1 MKSKAKAK
9 AKVTAKKPATK
20 VAAKKKAAPPVV
32 RAKAATAKAKTVR
45 KAKPAAKPAGR
56 KLISSGSKW
65 EPIIGYSRA
74 VRVGNAV
81 FVSGTTGRA
90 PDGTLSADVY
100 RQTRQTLQNI
110 LNAVAPEGVKAAH
123 AVRTRIFMTDISKWE
138 QAAKAHGEIFSDIR
152 PACTM
157 VEVSKLIDR
166 DLVVEIEADFVIA

>member
-1 MKSKAKAK
+1 MKSK
-9 AKVTAKKPATK
+9 AKVTAKKPAAK
-20 VAAKKKAAPPVV
+20 VATKKASRPVK
-32 RAKAATAKAKTVR
+32 RAKAAPATAKS
-45 KAKPAAKPAGR
+45 AGR

-90 PDGTLSADVY
+90 PDGSLSADVY
-100 RQTRQTLQNI
+100 RQTKQTLQNI

-123 AVRTRIFMTDISKWE
+123 AVRTRIFMTNISKWE
-138 QAAKAHGEIFSDIR
+138 EAAKAHGEIFSVIR

-157 VEVSKLIDR
+157 VEVSKLIDH

>member
-1 MKSKAKAK
+1 MKSK
-9 AKVTAKKPATK
+9 AKVTAKKPAAK
-20 VAAKKKAAPPVV
+20 AAAKKTASRPVA
-32 RAKAATAKAKTVR
+32 RAKAASA
-45 KAKPAAKPAGR
+45 KAKPAAKQPGR

-81 FVSGTTGRA
+81 YVSGTTGRA
-90 PDGTLSADVY
+90 QDGSLSPDVY
-100 RQTRQTLQNI
+100 RQTKQTLRNI
-110 LNAVAPEGVKAAH
+110 LNAVAPEGVKAEH
-123 AVRTRIFMTDISKWE
+123 AVRTRIFMTNISKWE
-138 QAAKAHGEIFSDIR
+138 EAAKAHGEIFSVIR